1 MFEWGGEL
9 DSDLCSDLAVRSR
22 LIETDSV
29 YWDHATVYFA
39 SLHSLKAS
47 HMTAI
52 HIDLDM
58 DEQVIPHPPKSRDS
72 NRPAIRSSRRSR
84 LGPS

>member
-9 DSDLCSDLAVRSR
+9 DGDLYSDLAVRSR

-29 YWDHATVYFA
+29 YWDHATEHSA
-39 SLHSLKAS
+39 SLHSLKDS

-52 HIDLDM
+52 YIDLDM
-58 DEQVIPHPPKSRDS
+58 DVQVIPLPV
-72 NRPAIRSSRRSR
+72 
-84 LGPS
+84 